1 MTQVS
6 RSMKRITLLICCAV
20 STSCSMSETFRRC
33 GFDGCP
39 GDAAI
44 TAEVEAR
51 MAKEVG
57 SFDVHVQ
64 TLDHVVYLYGIVET
78 DLERLILVS
87 TAQKVPGVSR
97 VVESLGVRGA
107 GY

>member
-1 MTQVS
+1 MTLAS
-6 RSMKRITLLICCAV
+6 PSMKRITLLICCAV
-20 STSCSMSETFRRC
+20 STSCSMSEALHKC

-44 TAEVEAR
+44 TAQVEAR
-51 MAKEVG
+51 IAKETG

-64 TLDHVVYLYGIVET
+64 TLDHVVYLSGMVDT
-78 DLERLILVS
+78 DLERLVLAD
-87 TAQKVPGVSR
+87 TAQKVPGVTR
-97 VVESLGVRGA
+97 VVESFGVRGA